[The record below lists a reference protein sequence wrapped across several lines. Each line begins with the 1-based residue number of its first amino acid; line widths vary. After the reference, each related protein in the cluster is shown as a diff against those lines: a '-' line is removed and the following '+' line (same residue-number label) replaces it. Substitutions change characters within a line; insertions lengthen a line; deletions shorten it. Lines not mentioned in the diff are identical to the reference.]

1 MVCIIAAPPLSF
13 ADETIIAPW
22 QPESRALVPLCQL
35 SASAQAVPP
44 HPVDCESQS
53 KGISPMTIATRT
65 AADLIATAQRFY
77 AADPTIAREFTVF
90 CKGESIT
97 FESIFL
103 DDMARD
109 LLYFIPGSFA
119 SSLYNARTLSDKQW
133 AWVHKLAVD
142 FAAQS
147 APQDTIKVSQFE
159 ALFNAFEAAKSKG
172 AKRLTLRFSG
182 INVKPNRDLTAL
194 WVTSQ
199 TEKEE
204 GNYGLKPK
212 YLGKVTRSGCD
223 SRLTDDVKATIMSAA
238 SDPLT
243 AAIRY
248 GKVSGECSCCGR
260 ELTDPRS
267 IERGI
272 GPICAEK
279 FGW

>member
-1 MVCIIAAPPLSF
+1 MTV
-13 ADETIIAPW
+13 
-22 QPESRALVPLCQL
+22 ALR
-35 SASAQAVPP
+35 S
-44 HPVDCESQS
+44 
-53 KGISPMTIATRT
+53 
-65 AADLIATAQRFY
+65 AADLIATAQRFH

-97 FESIFL
+97 FQSIFL

-109 LLYFIPGSFA
+109 LLYFVPGSFA
-119 SSLYNARTLSDKQW
+119 SSLHNAQRLSDKQL
-133 AWVHKLAVD
+133 AWVHKIAVD
-142 FAAQS
+142 FAAQLQ
-147 APQDTIKVSQFE
+147 PQDDSKVSQFE
-159 ALFNAFEAAKSKG
+159 ALFAAFEAAKSKG
-172 AKRLTLRFSG
+172 AKRLTLRFDG
-182 INVKPNRDLTAL
+182 VNIKPNRDNTAL

-204 GNYGLKPK
+204 GNYGLQPK
-212 YLGKVTRSGCD
+212 YLGKVTPQGCD
-223 SRLTDDVKATIMSAA
+223 SRLPDEVKATIMAAA
-238 SDPLT
+238 SDPLN

-260 ELTDPRS
+260 ELTRKDS